1 VAGDAWFSLFAAGL
15 AFCGSHILL
24 SSTRLRGSLRDQL
37 GESGYLGVYSLTAL
51 ATFAWFVAAYARAP
65 RLLLWAHG
73 AWTALVPVLLMPLA
87 TILLV
92 AGYSTPNPTAV
103 GMERRADADDP
114 APGILRVSRHPVMW
128 AIGLWGLS
136 HLIANEDLAALWF
149 FGVIAALALGGTVLI
164 DRKKRL
170 ALGSNWQRLASVT
183 SNVPFAALA
192 ARRSRLRLRDI
203 GLLRPIAALLL
214 YAVLYL
220 AHPLFAGVP
229 IVVPWPAGER

>member
-1 VAGDAWFSLFAAGL
+1 VVGHAWFSLLAAGL

-24 SSTRLRGSLRDQL
+24 SSTRLRGALRDQL
-37 GESGYLGVYSLTAL
+37 GENGYLAVYALTAL

-65 RLLLWAHG
+65 RLLLWAPL
-73 AWTALVPVLLMPLA
+73 AWTPLAPVVLMPLA

-103 GMERRADADDP
+103 GMERRAAADDP
-114 APGILRVSRHPVMW
+114 APGMLRVTRHPVMW
-128 AIGLWGLS
+128 AIGVWGLS
-136 HLIANEDLAALWF
+136 HLIANEDLASLWF
-149 FGVIAALALGGTVLI
+149 FGALAALALGGTVLI

-170 ALGSNWQRLASVT
+170 ALGSNWQHLASVT

-192 ARRSRLRLRDI
+192 ARRCRLRWRDI
-203 GLLRPIAALLL
+203 GLLRPIAGLLL

-220 AHPLFAGVP
+220 AHPLFAGVAIALP
-229 IVVPWPAGER
+229 